1 MRLPINIL
9 AMTDPEHSYSRAR
22 IIDIVQDSVN
32 ARANPPVSFGVFQ
45 LFASRWPGVFRKRQ
59 HLLLD
64 LFIRGGRDGIV
75 VFLGHRQNEYP
86 VLHLRFRRFSANAC
100 SRGIGVS
107 PKAFASL
114 QARISSR
121 SSNSSRI
128 FSYSSMLMTTATLS
142 PRSFTTNWRSFPIA
156 SSLSAVYSGVE
167 RRAIQTNL
175 ACAKV
180 LFVVGR
186 RGNFEDREEG
196 FLRDV
201 NLADALHAAFAFFL
215 FFEEFAFARN
225 VAAVALGENV
235 FSDGRDGFARDHAA
249 ADGGLN
255 GDFEHLAGNQFA
267 ETGDEF
273 AAAFVGHVA
282 MSDHRQRIDGLAAN
296 EDVEFYQVG
305 LLVAFEMV
313 VEGGVA
319 AGDGFE
325 AIVKIENDFVQR
337 QFVGEHDASRRKIFE
352 VFLDAALVLTELQNA
367 ADGIIAGD
375 DHGLDDGLFDHFDVA
390 GIGEFCGAVH
400 FDGRAAD
407 ARDAIT
413 HAGRCGDEIEAEF
426 AFEALLHDFHVQ
438 QAEKPATKTETEGH
452 GIFRLVKKCSVVELE
467 FAEGV
472 AQRFI
477 VISENREKAGKDHGF
492 CGFKTGKRRS
502 ATAGC
507 DDCVA
512 HAGVCNAFDVGDD
525 EADIA
530 GFELF

>member
-1 MRLPINIL
+1 MRLSINVL
-9 AMTDPEHSYSRAR
+9 AMTDPEHSYGGAR
-22 IIDIVQDSVN
+22 IIDIVQDSVT

-249 ADGGLN
+249 ADCRLDR
-255 GDFEHLAGNQFA
+255 DFKHLPRN
-267 ETGDEF
+267 EF
-273 AAAFVGHVA
+273 SQARHQVAPAFSRKFP
-282 MSDHRQRIDGLAAN
+282 MDDQRERIDRFAGDQHVQFD
-296 EDVEFYQVG
+296 EVG
-305 LLVAFEMV
+305 FPVVGKMV
-313 VEGGVA
+313 VERGVA
-319 AGDGFE
+319 ARNRFQP
-325 AIVKIENDFVQR
+325 IV
-337 QFVGEHDASRRKIFE
+337 
-352 VFLDAALVLTELQNA
+352 
-367 ADGIIAGD
+367 
-375 DHGLDDGLFDHFDVA
+375 
-390 GIGEFCGAVH
+390 
-400 FDGRAAD
+400 
-407 ARDAIT
+407 
-413 HAGRCGDEIEAEF
+413 EI
-426 AFEALLHDFHVQ
+426 
-438 QAEKPATKTETEGH
+438 
-452 GIFRLVKKCSVVELE
+452 
-467 FAEGV
+467 
-472 AQRFI
+472 
-477 VISENREKAGKDHGF
+477 
-492 CGFKTGKRRS
+492 
-502 ATAGC
+502 
-507 DDCVA
+507 
-512 HAGVCNAFDVGDD
+512 
-525 EADIA
+525 
-530 GFELF
+530 